1 MKVLTKIVLKISMK
15 QFIFYNITSKG
26 LGEDMGKMLAA
37 KHVSDSFTEQV
48 QVIFDNHLNG
58 QGRVF
63 GGQLAAWIDIVGG
76 LVARRHS
83 NCNVTTAE
91 IDSLQFKR
99 PVYANS
105 AIVLRGKI
113 TYVGK
118 TSMEVRVDSF
128 VEDLSGERK
137 LVNTAY
143 LVEVALDGDQKP
155 VEVPGLICETFQEK
169 AEWEAGEKRRQ
180 LRQLRRKEAY

>member
-1 MKVLTKIVLKISMK
+1 LIITKNKY
-15 QFIFYNITSKG
+15 IFYILFKKG
-26 LGEDMGKMLAA
+26 FGKNMSELTA
-37 KHVSDSFTEQV
+37 KHVADSDTEQI

-63 GGQLAAWIDIVGG
+63 GGQLAAWIDIVAGI
-76 LVARRHS
+76 VARRHS
-83 NCNVTTAE
+83 NHNVTTAE
-91 IDSLQFKR
+91 IDNLQFKS
-99 PVYANS
+99 PVYSNC
-105 AIVLRGKI
+105 AIVLHGKI
-113 TYVGK
+113 TYVGT

-143 LVEVALDGDQKP
+143 LVEVALDENQKP
-155 VEVPGLICETFQEK
+155 IPVPRLICDTFQEK
-169 AEWEAGEKRRQ
+169 AEWEAGEKRRK